1 MPHYV
6 EKGFDSSVGHTNISD
21 MSQNELNKVISE
33 LNFTPSKILGV
44 SQTDTSQME
53 GGALP
58 SLTSPSILS
67 QAQSLAD
74 AVYGTPKS
82 EPNMALASLLY
93 FSKLAEE
100 SSKPGATLL
109 GAAGTAFQSP
119 TAYLLQEK
127 EKERKAEQAKAS
139 LVAGLVPTIAKATKK
154 TVKDPQPYT
163 LRDDD
168 EELGSANSTV
178 LLTAEAYDLL
188 SPAQKK
194 KLIPFVE
201 DKTSG
206 SANSYTNISDS
217 SVTIG
222 DKTLESGESTLLFS
236 NELEKLSLD
245 DRGKLQKTIEK
256 PKPSLYERLNTNIVT
271 TAELFFNTEDKS
283 QIDNKVINTLF
294 NNIDQISKERFVPI
308 ADPNDPDK
316 TVYVLQQGID
326 VYKNLERTY
335 GKEKVKLLKEFGLNI
350 QTAEPKI
357 GEDETE
363 APIYDEFN
371 IGGKTFKILSGK
383 GGKLSTTEA
392 QTLSDATS
400 GLKDVQNAI
409 NLMFPNGKYN
419 KALVTTMNIAPTWGL
434 GLVDSLGFDGIAGDA
449 RTTIQSMQRS
459 IELIL
464 RARSGA
470 AVPPAEL
477 ENYLRLYLPS
487 ALDNEI
493 QARNKLDAL
502 LRYFEGTIDGLN
514 KGRNIGGI
522 NEDTEWAQT
531 KLPTIIDQSLD
542 AETEEQM
549 ILGKRIKIIDGKT
562 YIETEKGS
570 NKYELIVN

>member
-1 MPHYV
+1 MPHLIA
-6 EKGFDSSVGHTNISD
+6 KGGNAKTGHSATSPITNTNLSAPFSDSSGT
-21 MSQNELNKVISE
+21 
-33 LNFTPSKILGV
+33 TLGV
-44 SQTDTSQME
+44 SGTDTSQMS

-58 SLTSPSILS
+58 SLTSPSILK

-127 EKERKAEQAKAS
+127 EKQKKAEQAKAS
-139 LVAGLVPTIAKATKK
+139 LVAGLVPTIAKANKK
-154 TVKDPQPYT
+154 DIKAPDPYT
-163 LRDDD
+163 LRADDTD
-168 EELGSANSTV
+168 LGKKNDPV
-178 LLTAEAYDLL
+178 LLTPEAYDLL
-188 SPAQKK
+188 SPDQKK

-206 SANSYTNISDS
+206 SALSYTNISDEA
-217 SVTIG
+217 VNVAG
-222 DKTLESGESTLLFS
+222 DKLEAGQTTFLFS
-236 NELEKLSLD
+236 DDLKNLNLE

-256 PKPSLYERLNTNIVT
+256 PKPSLYERLNTNIVN

-335 GKEKVKLLKEFGLNI
+335 GKEQVKLLKEFGLNI
-350 QTAEPKI
+350 QAAKPKI
-357 GEDETE
+357 GEEE
-363 APIYDEFN
+363 PKAPIYEEFN

-487 ALDNEI
+487 ALDNET

-514 KGRNIGGI
+514 KGRNIGGL

-531 KLPTIIDQSLD
+531 KLPTTIDQSIN
-542 AETEEQM
+542 EENEEQM
-549 ILGKRIKIIDGKT
+549 ILGKRIKIIDGKS

>member
-1 MPHYV
+1 MTHFKGISEDPTAGHYTD
-6 EKGFDSSVGHTNISD
+6 EIGDKR
-21 MSQNELNKVISE
+21 LNKLNQTSSTFGSSE
-33 LNFTPSKILGV
+33 
-44 SQTDTSQME
+44 TDTKQME

-58 SLTSPSILS
+58 NITSPSIIS
-67 QAQSLAD
+67 QAQTLAD

-139 LVAGLVPTIAKATKK
+139 LVAGLVPTIAKASKK

-163 LRDDD
+163 LRVFDS
-168 EELGSANSTV
+168 ELGPKNSPV

-194 KLIPFVE
+194 KLIPFIE

-236 NELEKLSLD
+236 NELEKLNLD
-245 DRGKLQKTIEK
+245 DRGRLEKTPEK
-256 PKPSLYERLNTNIVT
+256 AKPSLYERLNTNIVT

-283 QIDNKVINTLF
+283 KIDNKAMNTLF

-308 ADPNDPDK
+308 ADPDDPDK
-316 TVYVLQQGID
+316 TVYVLQQGVDI
-326 VYKNLERTY
+326 YKNLERIY
-335 GKEKVKLLKEFGLNI
+335 GKEQVELLKGFGLTV
-350 QTAEPKI
+350 Q
-357 GEDETE
+357 ETE
-363 APIYDEFN
+363 VKDGKEQPTSPLYEEFI

-383 GGKLSTTEA
+383 GGKLSTAEA
-392 QTLSDATS
+392 QTLSDAKS
-400 GLKDVQNAI
+400 GLNDVKTAI
-409 NLMFPNGKYN
+409 NLMFPDGNYN
-419 KALVTTMNIAPTWGL
+419 KKLIATMNIAPTWSL
-434 GLVDSLGFDGIAGDA
+434 GLLDTLGLDGIAGDA

-487 ALDNEI
+487 ALDNET

-514 KGRNIGGI
+514 KGRNIKGL
-522 NEDTEWAQT
+522 NEDTDWALT
-531 KLPTIIDQSLD
+531 KPPLSIDQSIN
-542 AETEEQM
+542 EENENQM
-549 ILGKRIKIIDGKT
+549 ILGKRIKIIDGKK
-562 YIETEKGS
+562 YIEKEKG
-570 NKYELIVN
+570 

>member
-1 MPHYV
+1 
-6 EKGFDSSVGHTNISD
+6 ISD

>member
-1 MPHYV
+1 MTHFKGISEDPTAGHYTD
-6 EKGFDSSVGHTNISD
+6 EIGDKR
-21 MSQNELNKVISE
+21 LNKLNQTSSTFGSSE
-33 LNFTPSKILGV
+33 
-44 SQTDTSQME
+44 TDTKQME

-58 SLTSPSILS
+58 NITSPSIIS
-67 QAQSLAD
+67 QAQTLAD

-139 LVAGLVPTIAKATKK
+139 LVAGLVPTIAKASKK

-163 LRDDD
+163 LRVFDS
-168 EELGSANSTV
+168 ELGPKNSPV

-194 KLIPFVE
+194 KLIPFIE

-236 NELEKLSLD
+236 NELEKLNLD
-245 DRGKLQKTIEK
+245 DRGRLEKTPEK
-256 PKPSLYERLNTNIVT
+256 AKPSLYERLNTNIVT

-283 QIDNKVINTLF
+283 KIDNKAMNTLF

-308 ADPNDPDK
+308 ADPDDPDK
-316 TVYVLQQGID
+316 TVYVLQQGVDI
-326 VYKNLERTY
+326 YKNLERIY
-335 GKEKVKLLKEFGLNI
+335 GKEQVELLKGFGLTV
-350 QTAEPKI
+350 Q
-357 GEDETE
+357 ETE
-363 APIYDEFN
+363 VKDGKEQPTTPLYEEFI

-383 GGKLSTTEA
+383 GGKLSTSEA
-392 QTLSDATS
+392 QTLSDAKS
-400 GLKDVQNAI
+400 GLNDVKTAI
-409 NLMFPNGKYN
+409 NLMFPDGNYN
-419 KALVTTMNIAPTWGL
+419 KKLIATMNIAPTWSL
-434 GLVDSLGFDGIAGDA
+434 GLLDTLGLDGIAGDA

-487 ALDNEI
+487 ALDNET

-514 KGRNIGGI
+514 KGRNIKGL
-522 NEDTEWAQT
+522 NEDTDWALT
-531 KLPTIIDQSLD
+531 KPPLSIDQSIN
-542 AETEEQM
+542 EENENQM
-549 ILGKRIKIIDGKT
+549 ILGKRIKIIDGKK

-570 NKYELIVN
+570 GKFVLIVN

>member
-6 EKGFDSSVGHTNISD
+6 EEGFDSSVGHTNVSD

-33 LNFTPSKILGV
+33 LNLTPSNKLGV
-44 SQTDTSQME
+44 SATNMADVG

-58 SLTSPSILS
+58 SLTSPSILK
-67 QAQSLAD
+67 QAQSIAD

-127 EKERKAEQAKAS
+127 EKEREAEQAKAS

-163 LRDDD
+163 LREDD
-168 EELGSANSTV
+168 EELGSKNSPV

-245 DRGKLQKTIEK
+245 DRGKLEKTPEK
-256 PKPSLYERLNTNIVT
+256 AKPSLYERLNTNIVT

-283 QIDNKVINTLF
+283 KIDNKVMNTLF

-308 ADPNDPDK
+308 ADPDDPDK
-316 TVYVLQQGID
+316 TVYVLQQGVDI
-326 VYKNLERTY
+326 YKNLERIY
-335 GKEKVKLLKEFGLNI
+335 GKEQVELKKEFG
-350 QTAEPKI
+350 
-357 GEDETE
+357 
-363 APIYDEFN
+363 
-371 IGGKTFKILSGK
+371 
-383 GGKLSTTEA
+383 
-392 QTLSDATS
+392 
-400 GLKDVQNAI
+400 
-409 NLMFPNGKYN
+409 
-419 KALVTTMNIAPTWGL
+419 
-434 GLVDSLGFDGIAGDA
+434 
-449 RTTIQSMQRS
+449 
-459 IELIL
+459 
-464 RARSGA
+464 
-470 AVPPAEL
+470 
-477 ENYLRLYLPS
+477 
-487 ALDNEI
+487 
-493 QARNKLDAL
+493 
-502 LRYFEGTIDGLN
+502 
-514 KGRNIGGI
+514 
-522 NEDTEWAQT
+522 
-531 KLPTIIDQSLD
+531 
-542 AETEEQM
+542 
-549 ILGKRIKIIDGKT
+549 
-562 YIETEKGS
+562 
-570 NKYELIVN
+570 

>member
-1 MPHYV
+1 MTHF
-6 EKGFDSSVGHTNISD
+6 KGISD
-21 MSQNELNKVISE
+21 DPTAGHYTDKIGDERLNKLNQTSSTFGSSE
-33 LNFTPSKILGV
+33 
-44 SQTDTSQME
+44 TDTKQME

-58 SLTSPSILS
+58 NITSPSIIS
-67 QAQSLAD
+67 QAQTLAD

-139 LVAGLVPTIAKATKK
+139 LVAGLVPTIAKASKK

-163 LRDDD
+163 LRVFDS
-168 EELGSANSTV
+168 ELGPKNSPV

-194 KLIPFVE
+194 KLIPFIE

-236 NELEKLSLD
+236 NELEKLNLD
-245 DRGKLQKTIEK
+245 DRGRLEKTPEK
-256 PKPSLYERLNTNIVT
+256 AKPSLYERLNTNIVT

-283 QIDNKVINTLF
+283 KIDNKAMNTLF

-308 ADPNDPDK
+308 ADPDDPDK
-316 TVYVLQQGID
+316 TVYVLQQGVDI
-326 VYKNLERTY
+326 YKNLERIY
-335 GKEKVKLLKEFGLNI
+335 GKEQVELLKGFGLTV
-350 QTAEPKI
+350 Q
-357 GEDETE
+357 ETE
-363 APIYDEFN
+363 VKDGKEQPTTPLYEEFI

-383 GGKLSTTEA
+383 GGKLSTSEA
-392 QTLSDATS
+392 QTLSDAKS
-400 GLKDVQNAI
+400 GLNDVKTAI
-409 NLMFPNGKYN
+409 NLMFPDGNYN
-419 KALVTTMNIAPTWGL
+419 KKLIATMNIAPTWSL
-434 GLVDSLGFDGIAGDA
+434 GLLDTLGFDGMSGDA

-487 ALDNEI
+487 ALDNET

-514 KGRNIGGI
+514 KGRNIKGL
-522 NEDTEWAQT
+522 NEDTDWALT
-531 KLPTIIDQSLD
+531 KPPLSIDQSIN
-542 AETEEQM
+542 EENENQM
-549 ILGKRIKIIDGKT
+549 ILGKRIKIIDGKK

-570 NKYELIVN
+570 GKFVLIVN